1 MSAVEDTI
9 EDHRVRVAAVRRERM
24 RERLLNAVTSTY
36 TERLTDGPPSVDEVV
51 KKADVSRATFYKYL
65 TSVDEAIGIIGQTYV
80 DEMVHG
86 LISIFDG
93 PERPFFRMT
102 TGIQVFLIR
111 SLIDPVWAA
120 FVSRINYF
128 AHDTILLTGI
138 TTHLGL
144 SRKQGL
150 VRFEDINVAT
160 SFVVGSLMNGIR
172 YISRSRVRGVGYAEE
187 LETMILLGL
196 GVQEKDARKIVT
208 DRAAFIRKRAPERL
222 PWWRDPSV

>member
-36 TERLTDGPPSVDEVV
+36 TERLTEGPPSVDEVV

-128 AHDTILLTGI
+128 AHDTILLTGL

>member
-80 DEMVHG
+80 EEMVYG